1 MKQARNH
8 SLRHQLIN
16 NDYKGPILDCVP
28 GDVECGS
35 KDNQDKEMHLQIR
48 QPGGTFPT
56 QNGVQLL
63 HGRKSLESLKRPKFQ
78 GYLLFTKL
86 PGQAEGHGS

>member
-8 SLRHQLIN
+8 SPPHQLIN

-35 KDNQDKEMHLQIR
+35 KDNQNKEMHL
-48 QPGGTFPT
+48 
-56 QNGVQLL
+56 
-63 HGRKSLESLKRPKFQ
+63 
-78 GYLLFTKL
+78 
-86 PGQAEGHGS
+86 